1 MHILLVN
8 DDGITAVGI
17 AALLKEAVSRGHRV
31 TMAAPAQQQSAAS
44 HRLTLS
50 EPVMMSPYETGLPGV
65 EAYAIKGTPA
75 DCVRVALLGGLVTD
89 PVDVVISGINNGL
102 NAGMDAHY
110 SGTLGAAMEGAMLG
124 HRAVAA
130 SIGWNADEASLAALA
145 ALTLDWAE
153 RYCRIPVQPVCVLNI
168 NAPGGAGADWKPAV
182 YAPMDTSCR
191 RDRYERR
198 ESPYSGSYFWLAGD
212 GDAQPVVEGSDNWY
226 LEKGHVTV
234 TMLGNFG
241 SMAAQEWNAL
251 GI

>member
-17 AALLKEAVSRGHRV
+17 TALLKEAAARGHRV
-31 TMAAPAQQQSAAS
+31 TMAAPDRQQSAAS

-50 EPVMMSPYETGLPGV
+50 EPIMMHPFTTGLPGV
-65 EAYAIKGTPA
+65 EAYAIKGSPA

-124 HRAVAA
+124 YRAVAA
-130 SIGWNADEASLAALA
+130 SIGWNADEVSLAALA

-153 RYCRIPVQPVCVLNI
+153 RYCRIPAQPVSVLNI
-168 NAPGGAGADWKPAV
+168 NAPAVQARIGSPPSMRPWIPPAAGIATSGGKAPSAAPISGWRGTAMPSPLMRAATTGIWK
-182 YAPMDTSCR
+182 
-191 RDRYERR
+191 
-198 ESPYSGSYFWLAGD
+198 
-212 GDAQPVVEGSDNWY
+212 
-226 LEKGHVTV
+226 KG
-234 TMLGNFG
+234 M
-241 SMAAQEWNAL
+241 
-251 GI
+251 